1 MNSLTGRAV
10 STAAVTGGLTGR
22 AVNGLIS
29 RVITGLAGLTD
40 RAVTA
45 FINKRVII

>member
-29 RVITGLAGLTD
+29 RAITGLAGLT
-40 RAVTA
+40 VTA
-45 FINKRVII
+45 FINGRVII